1 MSKHRSVRTLA
12 SALAAA
18 ALLLAPPGASR
29 AQDTTGYSAMRWRL
43 IGPFRG
49 GRALAV
55 AGIPGNSTTFYFG
68 AVDGGVWRTDN
79 AALTWEPLFDAQPI
93 ASIGAMAVAPTDP
106 RVIYV
111 GTGEAAIRSDI
122 TLGGGV
128 YKSTDGGA
136 HWESLG
142 LNETRQ
148 IGKVL
153 VNATNA
159 DVVLVAA
166 LGHAYGPN
174 AERGVF
180 RSTDGGQ
187 HWTKV
192 LFTSDSV
199 GAIDLAADPGDA
211 NVVYAAMYSAR
222 RTPWSQY
229 PPNEGAG
236 SGIWKSTDGGATWTA
251 ITGHGLPEGQLARIG
266 LAVGRGAGVVRVYA
280 LVGAAKGSGIYSS
293 DDGGASWRLM
303 GRDPRITSRNWYF
316 CRVNVDPTNVNTVY
330 VPNVSLLKSTDGGAT
345 FTPIKGAPGGDD
357 YHELWID
364 PLNASHLLM
373 GTDQGTTLSLDGG
386 RTWSSW
392 YNQPTAQFYHVAVD
406 DRFPY
411 RVYGAQ
417 QDIGA
422 VAVQS
427 RGDFGGITYRD
438 WATVGPG
445 ESGYV
450 IPDPLDS
457 NVVYTGNTYGSL
469 RRFDWVTGQSQDIAP
484 SPITPFFQRLSER
497 KYRFTWTSPLVFDP
511 FDKHVLYF
519 GAQQLLATRDGGL
532 HWKAM
537 SPDLTGAPRDAPKG
551 RAPTVETAGADGW
564 GVIYTIAPSKIRRG
578 TIWVG
583 TDNGVVQLTTDAGR
597 TWRTVT
603 PAGLPPWSKITML
616 EASPFDAGT
625 AYAAVDRH
633 RLDDVSPWIF
643 RTRDGGAH
651 WTRINDGIAWNAYA
665 QVVRAD
671 PARRGLLYAG
681 TELGVYVSFDDG
693 DHWRSLQLNLPAAS
707 VRDLVV
713 HDNDLVAATHGRSFW
728 ILDDVTI
735 LQQLDAS
742 VRVKRAHLF
751 APERAVRIRRSVS
764 DNTPVPPEISHGYNP
779 PAGAIIDYWLGAAP
793 GGPVVVEILDARG
806 RLVRRASSD
815 DDPAMPTDPPQ
826 ISAGW
831 LGSAPPP
838 TKSAGHNR
846 YVWDLRY
853 PPPPAALYSYAMNV
867 VAGEGAEKEPV
878 GPLALPGE
886 YRVRLIVGADTSVR
900 ALRLV
905 NDPRLHVSYETLKSQ
920 TALALKIWNAQAD
933 QFALDRAAR
942 TLRDALAAVPTA
954 SLDASARAE
963 ITSLSLAADSIANA
977 MGDDLATLEGVVESA
992 DRAPTQQS
1000 RDAFAELTARLAAQ
1014 QKRWSQLSSKD
1025 LPALNALLHAQSQ
1038 PPVPLPSAE
1047 RRAPRPVVE

>member
-1 MSKHRSVRTLA
+1 
-12 SALAAA
+12 
-18 ALLLAPPGASR
+18 
-29 AQDTTGYSAMRWRL
+29 
-43 IGPFRG
+43 
-49 GRALAV
+49 
-55 AGIPGNSTTFYFG
+55 
-68 AVDGGVWRTDN
+68 VWRTDN
-79 AALTWEPLFDAQPI
+79 AALTWEPIFDAQPI
-93 ASIGAMAVAPTDP
+93 ASIGAMAVAPSDP

-128 YKSTDGGA
+128 FKSSDGGA

-142 LNETRQ
+142 LGDTRQ

-159 DVVLVAA
+159 DIVLIAA

-180 RSTDGGQ
+180 RSTDGGH
-187 HWTKV
+187 HWSKV

-211 NVVYAAMYSAR
+211 NVIYAAMYNAR

-236 SGIWKSTDGGATWTA
+236 SGIWKSADGGATWTA
-251 ITGHGLPEGQLARIG
+251 ITGHGLPEGQLGRIG
-266 LAVGRGAGVVRVYA
+266 LAVGRSGSVVRVYA
-280 LVGAAKGSGIYSS
+280 LIGAAKGSGIYRS
-293 DDGGASWRLM
+293 DDGGANWTVA
-303 GRDPRITSRNWYF
+303 GQDPRITSRNWYF
-316 CRVNVDPTNVNTVY
+316 CRVSVDPADVNTVY

-345 FTPIKGAPGGDD
+345 FAPIKGAPGGDD

-364 PLNASHLLM
+364 PLNGQHLLM

-422 VAVQS
+422 LAVQS
-427 RGDFGGITYRD
+427 RGDFGEITFRD
-438 WATVGPG
+438 WATTGPG

-457 NVVYTGNTYGSL
+457 NIVYTGNTYGSL
-469 RRFDWVTGQSQDIAP
+469 RRFNWVTGQSQDIAP
-484 SPITPFFQRLSER
+484 LPISPFGQKMPEKR
-497 KYRFTWTSPLVFDP
+497 YRFTWTSPLVFDP

-519 GAQQLLATRDGGL
+519 GAQKLLATRDGGL
-532 HWKAM
+532 SWTVM
-537 SPDLTGAPRDAPKG
+537 SPDLTGALGSAPKG
-551 RAPTVETAGADGW
+551 RAPSVENAGADGW
-564 GVIYTIAPSKIRRG
+564 GVIYTIAPSKIKRG

-583 TDNGVVQLTTDAGR
+583 TDDGLVQLTTDGGT
-597 TWRTVT
+597 TWRNVT
-603 PAGLPPWSKITML
+603 PAALPPWSKITML

-651 WTRINDGIAWNAYA
+651 WTRINEGIAWNAYA

-681 TELGVYVSFDDG
+681 TELGVYVSLDDG
-693 DHWRSLQLNLPAAS
+693 DHWRSLQLNLPVAS

-713 HDNDLVAATHGRSFW
+713 KDNDLVAATHGRSFW
-728 ILDDVTI
+728 ILDDLTP
-735 LQQLDAS
+735 LQQLDS
-742 VRVKRAHLF
+742 KVTSSRAHLF
-751 APERAVRIRRSVS
+751 TPARAVRIRRSVS
-764 DNTPVPPEISHGYNP
+764 DNTPVPPEMPHGFNFP
-779 PAGAIIDYWLGAAP
+779 TGAVIDYWLESEP
-793 GGPVVVEILDARG
+793 STPVVIEILDKRG
-806 RLVRRASSD
+806 SVVRRVSSAD
-815 DDPAMPTDPPQ
+815 NNWKHTDPPQ
-826 ISAGW
+826 I
-831 LGSAPPP
+831 APYWISPP
-838 TKSAGHNR
+838 LPPAKRAGHNR

-853 PPPPAALYSYAMNV
+853 PAPPAELYQYSMQV
-867 VAGEGAEKEPV
+867 MAGEGAETEPV
-878 GPLALPGE
+878 GPFVVPGT
-886 YRVRLIVGADTSVR
+886 YRVRLIAGGDTMMSSVR
-900 ALRLV
+900 VV
-905 NDPRLHVSYETLKSQ
+905 NDPRVHVSTAVLAAQ
-920 TALALKIWNAQAD
+920 TSLAVEIWNAQAE
-933 QFALDRAAR
+933 QFALESAAR
-942 TLRDALAAVPTA
+942 ALREHLRAIPAAPLDSAAKAAIQNLKLAT
-954 SLDASARAE
+954 
-963 ITSLSLAADSIANA
+963 DSISGA
-977 MGDDLATLEGVVESA
+977 MGDDLATLLGVVETA
-992 DRAPTQQS
+992 DRPPTSQA
-1000 RDAFAELTARLAAQ
+1000 RAAFKELQARLAAVE
-1014 QKRWSQLSSKD
+1014 KRWGAIVTSGV
-1025 LPALNALLHAQSQ
+1025 PALNTVLHTREFA
-1038 PPVPLPSAE
+1038 PIPVPAPLTPV
-1047 RRAPRPVVE
+1047 RAPRPVVE